1 MLLCRPALAC
11 AGPCLPA
18 ALPAGLPARGAASG
32 ARGLGEAGAAAA
44 AGPACV
50 SLLAAAAP
58 VAAMPLCCEFA
69 VSRGPAGAAAEAA
82 FGGSA
87 PAAPPHAGWD
97 EGCEAGAPAPAPPP
111 LALSPAPAPAD
122 SHVRSVF
129 WVPAQQGQAR
139 LGSPACWPHRFR
151 GVRQGDDGLTGV
163 QSTPFRCPALLA
175 HKQTS
180 ERPPYH
186 RQCSK

>member
-11 AGPCLPA
+11 TVPCLPA
-18 ALPAGLPARGAASG
+18 ALPPRGATPR

-58 VAAMPLCCEFA
+58 VAAMPLCCKSA
-69 VSRGPAGAAAEAA
+69 VSRGPAGAAGEAA
-82 FGGSA
+82 SGGWA

-97 EGCEAGAPAPAPPP
+97 EGWEPGAPAPAPPP

-122 SHVRSVF
+122 SHMRSVF

-139 LGSPACWPHRFR
+139 LGLACML
-151 GVRQGDDGLTGV
+151 GLG
-163 QSTPFRCPALLA
+163 
-175 HKQTS
+175 
-180 ERPPYH
+180 EG
-186 RQCSK
+186 